1 MLSIIDF
8 VMTGF
13 FICEM
18 FTHIIARGFAFC
30 GKDSYIREGSNILD
44 FIIVVSAFLGVVLN
58 GIDLGFI
65 KSLRVLRVLRPLR
78 VIAKHKGLKLAIS
91 ALLNSLPSIGNLLMI
106 VWFFIFLLAIL
117 DCTLFSGTFW
127 YCSTNH
133 LQLADFIL

>member
-1 MLSIIDF
+1 MEDPDSSKSYALGIIDN

-18 FTHIIARGFAFC
+18 VTHIIARGFAFC
-30 GKDSYIREGSNILD
+30 GKNSYIRESSNILD

-58 GIDLGFI
+58 GISLGFI

-91 ALLNSLPSIGNLLMI
+91 ALINSLPSIGNLLLI
-106 VWFFIFLLAIL
+106 VWFFLFLLAIL
-117 DCTLFSGTFW
+117 DCTLFAGAFW
-127 YCSTNH
+127 SC
-133 LQLADFIL
+133 